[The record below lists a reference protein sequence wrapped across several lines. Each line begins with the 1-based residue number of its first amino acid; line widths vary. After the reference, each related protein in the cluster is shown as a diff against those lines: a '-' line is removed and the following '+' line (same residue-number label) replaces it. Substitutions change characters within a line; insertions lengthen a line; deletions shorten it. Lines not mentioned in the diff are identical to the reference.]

1 MVSDCDCR
9 RKRAQFSK
17 SGIRRRGVPND
28 FGTDGGTHNFLRYVE
43 NWGGQTLNYSGSLVS
58 LYFNRQAVGSYKCC
72 NTVYGAPTRAYA
84 FDVTFL
90 IPASLPPGT
99 PRFRDIN
106 NLSFR
111 QTIRAGP

>member
-1 MVSDCDCR
+1 M
-9 RKRAQFSK
+9 Q
-17 SGIRRRGVPND
+17 
-28 FGTDGGTHNFLRYVE
+28 
-43 NWGGQTLNYSGSLVS
+43 
-58 LYFNRQAVGSYKCC
+58 KCC
-72 NTVYGAPTRAYA
+72 NTIYGPPTRAYA